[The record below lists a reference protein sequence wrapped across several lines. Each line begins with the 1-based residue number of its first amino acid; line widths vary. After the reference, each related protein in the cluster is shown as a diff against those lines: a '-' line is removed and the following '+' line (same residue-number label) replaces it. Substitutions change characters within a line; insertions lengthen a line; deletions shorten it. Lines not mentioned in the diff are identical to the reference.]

1 MTRIFVYGTLKRGG
15 SNHGWLCGQRFI
27 AEARTQPQFR
37 LFDLGGYPGLVA
49 DAQHGLAVEGE
60 VWEVDAAALA
70 RLDELEDLDGGE
82 YARQPLPLQAP
93 FAAEVI
99 EGYVYL
105 WSVAGRPDLGACW

>member
-15 SNHGWLCGQRFI
+15 SNHGWLRGQKFI

-49 DAQHGLAVEGE
+49 DAQNGLAVEGE

-70 RLDELEDLDGGE
+70 RLDELEDIDGGE

-93 FAAEVI
+93 FESAVI

-105 WSVAGRPDLGACW
+105 WSVAGRPDLGARW